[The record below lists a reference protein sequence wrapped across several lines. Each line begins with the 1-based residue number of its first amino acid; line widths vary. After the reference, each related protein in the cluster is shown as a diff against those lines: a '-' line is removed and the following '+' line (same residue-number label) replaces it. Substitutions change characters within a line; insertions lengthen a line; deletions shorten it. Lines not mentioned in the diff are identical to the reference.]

1 MTDGEKLARAY
12 YDCLDSGEYDRLAEL
27 LAPGFVQKRPD
38 KRFGSREE
46 FIEFMRDQ
54 RPRTDTT
61 HPLDRI
67 YQTPAG
73 SELAV
78 KGRLVAD
85 GETLTGFVDL
95 FTLRD
100 GQVERIETY
109 VD

>member
-1 MTDGEKLARAY
+1 MTDGEELARAY
-12 YDCLDSGEYDRLAEL
+12 YDCLDNDEYDRLTEL
-27 LAPGFVQKRPD
+27 LAPEFVQQRPD
-38 KRFGSREE
+38 TRFGSRAE

-67 YQTPAG
+67 YRTPDG

-95 FTLRD
+95 FTLLD